1 MGTRGPKPSKEPTT
15 HIRVPLSIAEMLK
28 NRAKAEHK
36 NMPSFISDLI
46 EFLKAVAPNLPH
58 EGPPVPRGLGIR
70 WPGQVNRDTNASNK
84 RGER

>member
-36 NMPSFISDLI
+36 SMPSFISDLI
-46 EFLKAVAPNLPH
+46 EFLKAVAPN
-58 EGPPVPRGLGIR
+58 
-70 WPGQVNRDTNASNK
+70 
-84 RGER
+84 